1 MSLIAENLKSIH
13 QKVSLAAQKS
23 GRRAEDIMILAAT
36 KTVDPFRINEVL
48 EQGIIN
54 IGENRV
60 QELCDKYDSVSDK
73 AVWHLIGHLQTNKV
87 KYIIDKA
94 SLIHSVD
101 SEKLICEIENQAK
114 KHGITA
120 HILIEV
126 NQSGEESKFGISP
139 SELEEIIERNEER
152 EYVKIDGLMTVAPN
166 SDESEV
172 REVFSS
178 LNKTFLKLSQKE
190 FKNTKMKYLSMG
202 MSGDYEIAIEE
213 GANIVRIGSAI
224 FGKRNY

>member
-1 MSLIAENLKSIH
+1 MDLIAENLIKIKE
-13 QKVSLAAQKS
+13 KVFLAAQKS

-36 KTVDPFRINEVL
+36 KTVDPFRINQVV

-60 QELCDKYDSVSDK
+60 QELCDKYSSVTEE

-87 KYIIDKA
+87 KYIIDKVA
-94 SLIHSVD
+94 LIHSVD

-114 KHGITA
+114 KHNLQA

-139 SELEEIIERNEER
+139 DELEGIIERNEQR
-152 EYVKIDGLMTVAPN
+152 EYVKIDGLMTIAPN
-166 SDESEV
+166 SSESEV
-172 REVFSS
+172 REVFAS
-178 LNKTFLKLSQKE
+178 LNKTFLKLSDKE